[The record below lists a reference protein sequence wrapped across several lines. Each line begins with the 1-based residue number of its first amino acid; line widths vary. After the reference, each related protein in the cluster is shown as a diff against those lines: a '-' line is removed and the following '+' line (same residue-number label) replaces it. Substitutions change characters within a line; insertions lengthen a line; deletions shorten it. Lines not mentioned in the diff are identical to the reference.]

1 MTTRNLDA
9 LFEPRAI
16 ALIGASNTEGSVGC
30 VLARN
35 LLESGFTGPVMP
47 VNPHLQAVRSAI
59 AYATVADL
67 PITPDL
73 AVIATPPETVP
84 GLIDELGRR
93 GCRAAVVIT
102 SGIAGALRDQMLQ
115 AAKPH
120 LLRIVGPNCLGFISP
135 ARGVNASFAHL
146 TPAAG
151 GVALV
156 AQSGAVAAAA
166 IDWAQVRGVGFSHVI
181 TIGDAA
187 DVDFGDLLDHL
198 SLDPNTRAILLY
210 VESITDARKFMS
222 AGRIAARAKPV
233 VVIKAGR
240 SAAGAKAAFSHT
252 GALAGSDAVY
262 DAAFRRCGML
272 RVGTLREAF
281 DAIATLNTAPRVKG
295 DRLAILTNG
304 GGAGVLATDELEAR
318 GGRLATLSPPTLAAL
333 QTTAPAGWTY
343 GDPVDIRGDAPPDR
357 YGAGLEAL
365 LAEPEADA
373 VLVMNCPVAVA
384 DSTAAADAV
393 IETVRRLKPSR
404 PVLACWLGA
413 YAVAEG
419 RRRLTAA
426 GLPVYET
433 PEEAVGAFAQ
443 LVEHR
448 RNQDLLL
455 QTPALLDGGVHD
467 VEAAR
472 AVVKAA
478 LAAGRTHLSDP
489 EARAL
494 LAAYGIPTI
503 MSRAAASPAEAA
515 AIAVEMGG
523 AVALK
528 IRSPQIS
535 HKSDM
540 GGVALGLEGA
550 VMVQAAAE
558 AMLQRVGRL
567 APDAVIEGFEVEPM
581 AARPMAVELIAGIVR
596 DAAFGPAILVGEGGT
611 AVEVIAD
618 RSLGLPPLDDVLA
631 RDMIGRTRVA
641 KRLAGYRDR
650 PAAKLD
656 AVAQVLIALGR
667 IAVDLPE
674 VAELDINPLLT
685 DADGVL
691 ALDARVRLSPPSEN
705 ASPPA
710 IRPYPADLV
719 RSMVVGDQ
727 TLILR
732 PIRADDM
739 SRIKDLVALSTRED
753 VRFRFHS
760 GFKILPDSLARRLS
774 QIDYDREMALVA
786 EAADQSIAG
795 VARLVADPE
804 GECAEF
810 ALMVRS
816 DHQNQGV
823 GRMLLAEIL
832 SYGQRRG
839 LREIWGDVARDNSR
853 MREMAS
859 AFGFVDQN
867 NQDLS
872 RLRVSKRFAAG
883 EAVAKIT

>member
-1 MTTRNLDA
+1 MHA
-9 LFEPRAI
+9 V
-16 ALIGASNTEGSVGC
+16 NT
-30 VLARN
+30 
-35 LLESGFTGPVMP
+35 
-47 VNPHLQAVRSAI
+47 I
-59 AYATVADL
+59 
-67 PITPDL
+67 
-73 AVIATPPETVP
+73 
-84 GLIDELGRR
+84 
-93 GCRAAVVIT
+93 
-102 SGIAGALRDQMLQ
+102 
-115 AAKPH
+115 
-120 LLRIVGPNCLGFISP
+120 
-135 ARGVNASFAHL
+135 
-146 TPAAG
+146 AAG
-151 GVALV
+151 
-156 AQSGAVAAAA
+156 
-166 IDWAQVRGVGFSHVI
+166 
-181 TIGDAA
+181 
-187 DVDFGDLLDHL
+187 
-198 SLDPNTRAILLY
+198 
-210 VESITDARKFMS
+210 
-222 AGRIAARAKPV
+222 
-233 VVIKAGR
+233 
-240 SAAGAKAAFSHT
+240 
-252 GALAGSDAVY
+252 
-262 DAAFRRCGML
+262 
-272 RVGTLREAF
+272 
-281 DAIATLNTAPRVKG
+281 
-295 DRLAILTNG
+295 
-304 GGAGVLATDELEAR
+304 
-318 GGRLATLSPPTLAAL
+318 
-333 QTTAPAGWTY
+333 
-343 GDPVDIRGDAPPDR
+343 
-357 YGAGLEAL
+357 
-365 LAEPEADA
+365 
-373 VLVMNCPVAVA
+373 
-384 DSTAAADAV
+384 
-393 IETVRRLKPSR
+393 
-404 PVLACWLGA
+404 
-413 YAVAEG
+413 
-419 RRRLTAA
+419 
-426 GLPVYET
+426 
-433 PEEAVGAFAQ
+433 
-443 LVEHR
+443 
-448 RNQDLLL
+448 
-455 QTPALLDGGVHD
+455 
-467 VEAAR
+467 
-472 AVVKAA
+472 
-478 LAAGRTHLSDP
+478 
-489 EARAL
+489 
-494 LAAYGIPTI
+494 
-503 MSRAAASPAEAA
+503 
-515 AIAVEMGG
+515 MGG

-550 VMVQAAAE
+550 AMVQAAAE

-581 AARPMAVELIAGIVR
+581 AVRPMAVELIAGIVR

-618 RSLGLPPLDDVLA
+618 RSLGLPPLDNVLA
-631 RDMIGRTRVA
+631 RDMIERTRVA

-656 AVAQVLIALGR
+656 AVAEVLIALGR

-691 ALDARVRLSPPSEN
+691 ALDARVRLSPLAQN

-719 RSMVVGDQ
+719 RSVAVGDQ

-804 GECAEF
+804 GESAEF

-832 SYGQRRG
+832 AYGQRRG

-853 MREMAS
+853 MREMAA

-872 RLRVSKRFAAG
+872 RIRVSKRFGAG
-883 EAVAKIT
+883 ETDAKIT